1 MVFCGIIGQKGRDE
15 MSMLTKKA
23 LLKAFGTVLERKPFK
38 KITVGDLT
46 EECGISRMTFY
57 YHFKDIYDML
67 KWALEHALRDSFPN
81 ASADFEG
88 DWKRGFYKV
97 FDFAMQH
104 KYYALKILPEMGQS
118 DMIRYLHDVVYRFAY
133 NAILLYAGNRRI
145 ADGDLVF
152 LAENCTYCV
161 TGSLLKW
168 AQTGMN
174 ETPDDMIRRFAVLFE
189 AMVRGALERFDQE
202 AASV

>member
-1 MVFCGIIGQKGRDE
+1 

-23 LLKAFGTVLERKPFK
+23 LIKAFGAVLERKPFK
-38 KITVGDLT
+38 KITVSDLT

-67 KWALEHALRDSFPN
+67 KWALEHALRNSFPN
-81 ASADFEG
+81 ARADFEG
-88 DWKRGFYKV
+88 DWKHGFYKV
-97 FDFAMQH
+97 FDFALQH

-118 DMIRYLHDVVYRFAY
+118 DMIRYFYDVAYRFAY
-133 NAILLYAGNRRI
+133 NAILLYAGDRRI
-145 ADGDLVF
+145 AEGNLVF
-152 LAENCTYCV
+152 LAENCAYCV

-168 AQTGMN
+168 AQAGMN
-174 ETPDDMIRRFAVLFE
+174 ETPEEMLRRFTVLFE

-202 AASV
+202 AAFV